1 MPLVRYELRNE
12 LGLAN
17 PQLYRTAGK
26 DDSQALLAG
35 VAMAG
40 LVGIIR
46 QLGDLAEFAA
56 DIFNDLHTEA
66 MTIMGC
72 YHDLK
77 ARVTKLEL
85 VLPAVEKSLLAE
97 ASHLRFIYSPEWH
110 ASLPS
115 DENHFMKRDLPCFLH
130 NLYDDCRGPPRLFL
144 LDKFDGAGAG
154 ACVKRYTDPS
164 IFMKIWA
171 DSELKKAEQEQQK
184 ARRERKEA
192 KLHKKRL
199 AIAGF
204 HPKPRER
211 FSVIHLGNLEG
222 FSGSFIPSM
231 KAKTPL
237 RQGLD
242 QILEIQE
249 NGDQTPLQL
258 ITDSG
263 STEEAQTP
271 SLAPLGIDNIDTE
284 AENMEDNI
292 AKINMMLE
300 EDGEQMPLLQL
311 ATGSRSSEEAQTRLA
326 INCMNPKVENLEDNF
341 TRLNMSQE
349 EGDQLMLLQPMTGSR
364 SVEGALAQ
372 PSAVLAINS
381 TLDMEAEIWEDHF
394 ERPNQVKVGDTKLQQ
409 EEGASDSDYF
419 VDALTTLESESES
432 DTESRTWPEPDTHLP
447 KIVVSEEASLLNH
460 SVLKAHVE
468 SQRQLLPRGIDL
480 LEEPAGLSHMVMFKP
495 YNVLDVDSP
504 LDLEYEDR
512 CPWMESIK
520 PPMPLRDF
528 GVVETDHHAQFL
540 PPEVVIED
548 VDRGT
553 HQLSELETKSQPET
567 GLSSEQNEMGMV
579 ALVNL
584 QAQKEHDE
592 FQRQRPHKEPA
603 SPQLSAAPHD
613 DFVIKSPSLK
623 QCDEHPSSIMEANK
637 PPLGTKHLDIEGE
650 QACSLVASEIVGDK
664 RELDNCSRTT
674 IVLNFETQAWPTQAH
689 ESSESDQSFSD
700 LQTLPH
706 CSIRPQEEES
716 MSELSSL
723 QHKQPPSAVVELTEL
738 PVSLETLGADE
749 GNGPGKIAKE
759 FIYNEEG
766 AGGLGGLVSESQ
778 AQPGLDEV
786 TVLGQGSQLLNQSAV
801 EKHVES
807 RRQRRRWD
815 INRVHEQAQVPQ
827 LAVEPE
833 DDVVIESPEQI
844 TSAVD
849 SIEPQLFFQSRGTMR
864 GNGHAQL
871 TSNTMGDKMQSELKL
886 QGWPHPNDVLEA
898 RVPAESP
905 SQSSHTAT
913 KKPAKSRRQRPSKS
927 MDLEK
932 AVCQTKLKHEDLR
945 NKSSVRRQP
954 HSVVMLTK
962 PPTFL
967 EYLGTRRENGDMSM
981 ECDSLSAHGQKLDD
995 QGSQESPGFRSQ
1007 GLDFTESD
1015 EASPLTHSDMKKHA
1029 ESRRQRPRWDI
1040 NKVKK
1045 QLVLTEIL
1053 RPESDLVTASSALD
1067 TEEPDSLLELSEPP
1081 MMSSSKGIKLP
1092 HSPVI
1097 NGHAQVISNEQRVD
1111 DPEADRDSP
1120 ELSEPPMAPEE
1131 VGLAN
1136 SPEVNGHHAHVVT
1149 GHIVE
1154 DQARTDH
1161 DSVEVSEPPVMPS
1174 EEGKIK
1180 KRWTILNGHAQ
1191 VISSEQIVDGQG
1203 LDCDSPDVK
1212 ELILRSDQ
1220 NAVSL
1225 YKGEDTLPHENH
1237 HGIEQE
1243 PRTTT
1248 SLPSLSSSPYTLL
1261 SSPTS
1266 DENRDEFDCTSSASS
1281 PQWSTPS
1288 NALHSPP
1295 DSPARSSRGLF
1306 LSSPVHCNNSKFCT
1320 ESGIIVQGPPAHVP
1334 VPSSCPMTSTCLPI
1348 QQDSIDDRPS
1358 HSWNL
1363 WSCQTLKLPPRAI
1376 PLVTQQ
1382 LQQSSPRVSSLP
1394 DSNQMSDA
1402 EIDEAL
1408 MDAISGN
1415 CMGTVA
1421 AMDLSNILGNQNIS
1435 MELNRKQ
1442 YQRRQRHSGLQ
1453 KRQGSCPV
1461 TCNNFT
1467 VAAIMEKA
1475 NAIRQEIM
1483 NSDEDEEENEDLKRK
1498 HM

>member
-1 MPLVRYELRNE
+1 
-12 LGLAN
+12 
-17 PQLYRTAGK
+17 
-26 DDSQALLAG
+26 
-35 VAMAG
+35 
-40 LVGIIR
+40 
-46 QLGDLAEFAA
+46 
-56 DIFNDLHTEA
+56 
-66 MTIMGC
+66 
-72 YHDLK
+72 
-77 ARVTKLEL
+77 
-85 VLPAVEKSLLAE
+85 
-97 ASHLRFIYSPEWH
+97 
-110 ASLPS
+110 
-115 DENHFMKRDLPCFLH
+115 
-130 NLYDDCRGPPRLFL
+130 
-144 LDKFDGAGAG
+144 
-154 ACVKRYTDPS
+154 
-164 IFMKIWA
+164 MKIWA

>member
-1 MPLVRYELRNE
+1 
-12 LGLAN
+12 
-17 PQLYRTAGK
+17 
-26 DDSQALLAG
+26 
-35 VAMAG
+35 
-40 LVGIIR
+40 
-46 QLGDLAEFAA
+46 
-56 DIFNDLHTEA
+56 
-66 MTIMGC
+66 
-72 YHDLK
+72 
-77 ARVTKLEL
+77 
-85 VLPAVEKSLLAE
+85 
-97 ASHLRFIYSPEWH
+97 
-110 ASLPS
+110 
-115 DENHFMKRDLPCFLH
+115 
-130 NLYDDCRGPPRLFL
+130 
-144 LDKFDGAGAG
+144 
-154 ACVKRYTDPS
+154 
-164 IFMKIWA
+164 
-171 DSELKKAEQEQQK
+171 
-184 ARRERKEA
+184 
-192 KLHKKRL
+192 
-199 AIAGF
+199 
-204 HPKPRER
+204 
-211 FSVIHLGNLEG
+211 
-222 FSGSFIPSM
+222 M
-231 KAKTPL
+231 KANTPL

-249 NGDQTPLQL
+249 NGDQTPLRL

-271 SLAPLGIDNIDTE
+271 SLAPLGIDSIDTE
-284 AENMEDNI
+284 AENLEDNI

-300 EDGEQMPLLQL
+300 EDGGQMPLLQL
-311 ATGSRSSEEAQTRLA
+311 A
-326 INCMNPKVENLEDNF
+326 
-341 TRLNMSQE
+341 
-349 EGDQLMLLQPMTGSR
+349 TGSR

-372 PSAVLAINS
+372 PSAVLAINR

-394 ERPNQVKVGDTKLQQ
+394 ERPNQVKVGDTNLQR

-480 LEEPAGLSHMVMFKP
+480 LEEQAGLSHMVMFKP

-520 PPMPLRDF
+520 PPIPLRDF
-528 GVVETDHHAQFL
+528 GVLETDHHAQCL

-553 HQLSELETKSQPET
+553 HQLSELETKSQPDA

-584 QAQKEHDE
+584 PAQKEHE
-592 FQRQRPHKEPA
+592 FQRQRPRKEPA
-603 SPQLSAAPHD
+603 SPQLSTAPHD
-613 DFVIKSPSLK
+613 DFVVKSPSLK
-623 QCDEHPSSIMEANK
+623 QCDEHPSSIVAANK
-637 PPLGTKHLDIEGE
+637 PSLGTKHLDIEGE

-689 ESSESDQSFSD
+689 ESSEPDQTFSD

-706 CSIRPQEEES
+706 CSIQPQEEES

-766 AGGLGGLVSESQ
+766 AHGLGGLVSESQ

-786 TVLGQGSQLLNQSAV
+786 TILGEGSQLLNHSAE

-871 TSNTMGDKMQSELKL
+871 TNNTMGDKMQSELKL

-905 SQSSHTAT
+905 IQSSSHTAP

-967 EYLGTRRENGDMSM
+967 EYLGTRRGNGDMSM

-1007 GLDFTESD
+1007 GLDFTELD

-1067 TEEPDSLLELSEPP
+1067 TEEPDSLVELSKPQT
-1081 MMSSSKGIKLP
+1081 MSSSKGIKLP

-1136 SPEVNGHHAHVVT
+1136 SPEANGHHHAHVVN

-1154 DQARTDH
+1154 NQARTDH
-1161 DSVEVSEPPVMPS
+1161 DSVEVSEPPVMPF
-1174 EEGKIK
+1174 EEAKIK
-1180 KRWTILNGHAQ
+1180 KPWTILNGHAQ
-1191 VISSEQIVDGQG
+1191 VVSSEQIVDGQG
-1203 LDCDSPDVK
+1203 LDCDSLDVK
-1212 ELILRSDQ
+1212 ELILRSDPCSADH
-1220 NAVSL
+1220 NAVCL

-1243 PRTTT
+1243 PRTKT

-1266 DENRDEFDCTSSASS
+1266 DDNRDQFDCTSSASS

-1306 LSSPVHCNNSKFCT
+1306 LSSPVDCNNSKFCT
-1320 ESGIIVQGPPAHVP
+1320 ESGIIVEGPPAHVP

-1382 LQQSSPRVSSLP
+1382 LQQSSPRVSSSP

-1415 CMGTVA
+1415 CMVSVIT
-1421 AMDLSNILGNQNIS
+1421 LLWFSSCLLGLLPS
-1435 MELNRKQ
+1435 W
-1442 YQRRQRHSGLQ
+1442 
-1453 KRQGSCPV
+1453 V
-1461 TCNNFT
+1461 NFFL
-1467 VAAIMEKA
+1467 E
-1475 NAIRQEIM
+1475 
-1483 NSDEDEEENEDLKRK
+1483 EDCTI
-1498 HM
+1498 